1 MTLTVQQQQHHHSQQ
16 LHVSLR
22 NAPATSKER
31 DKDAEMAS
39 HTDDET
45 ALTSKTP
52 GLDDLFFDMLFAA
65 ALSVYGNN
73 VDLSQLPKVLI
84 FASYFSLLWWAWWSQ
99 SLFDVRYRGREA
111 MGLRMQ
117 CAQRIVRCIM
127 MGVWVAFA
135 TVVSDY
141 SRGAY
146 VTFAKVFI
154 WSRGVLIADYL
165 LIIAYQWNDSKFTTA
180 TEEKSKSRS
189 SLSPFTS
196 HIIII
201 AGTLISMIFWIV
213 SLQYGKGDG
222 NTMITSTTAELWC
235 CAIIIELVA
244 EVAVEINGS
253 QKPLHETPLVER
265 LALFSLIIFG
275 NGFENIGQ
283 ALNNI
288 SPGSQDW
295 QRGGMPSGGW
305 SHCTIINAAASVLIV
320 TLLFFTYF
328 VRAIRELI
336 SHPSRVLI
344 WCYLHLVLHVSAAV
358 LVIGLGKAISF
369 INTLNA
375 LLRLSDHPSLYLPNT
390 TDWQDWM
397 RLRMPTTTSE
407 AIVPNVQN
415 ITNPFDRQ
423 YFSVIIATIALQGA
437 QIPNIELSSAIVNS
451 TFPFK
456 GMDIPPA
463 VSTQLN
469 LYSNLIDAVH
479 SPDTVADFVEKNVF
493 QFYYAYL
500 CPALFFVADSA
511 LKVVQRSANEEKSM
525 DRQFVGSIALRL
537 FFAVVLILMQ
547 VAYYFAG
554 SVSTGFALYALVY
567 MAIILALEA
576 LLQFFFTSHELSL
589 RIFDYRRR
597 QRL

>member
-1 MTLTVQQQQHHHSQQ
+1 
-16 LHVSLR
+16 
-22 NAPATSKER
+22 
-31 DKDAEMAS
+31 MAHRES
-39 HTDDET
+39 EGPSI
-45 ALTSKTP
+45 ASKTP

-73 VDLSQLPKVLI
+73 VDLSQLPKVMI

-99 SLFDVRYRGREA
+99 SLFDVRYRGREPL
-111 MGLRMQ
+111 GLRMQ
-117 CAQRIVRCIM
+117 CAQRIVRCTM

-146 VTFAKVFI
+146 ISFAKVFI

-165 LIIAYQWNDSKFTTA
+165 LIIAYQWKDPELPSNKEGKGKT
-180 TEEKSKSRS
+180 
-189 SLSPFTS
+189 SLSPFAS
-196 HIIII
+196 NVIILV
-201 AGTLISMIFWIV
+201 GTIVSMVFWIV
-213 SLQYGKGDG
+213 SLNYGTGAGD
-222 NTMITSTTAELWC
+222 TMITSTTAELWC
-235 CAIIIELVA
+235 SALLIELLA
-244 EVAVEINGS
+244 EVVVEVNGR

-305 SHCTIINAAASVLIV
+305 SHCTIINAVASVLIV

-336 SHPSRVLI
+336 SHPSRVLL
-344 WCYLHLVLHVSAAV
+344 WCYLHLILHVSAAV

-369 INTLNA
+369 VNTLNA
-375 LLRLSDHPSLYLPNT
+375 LLRLSDHPNVYLPNT

-397 RLRMPTTTSE
+397 HNRMSFISSESTIPT
-407 AIVPNVQN
+407 VQN
-415 ITNPFDRQ
+415 ITNTFDRQ

-437 QIPNIELSSAIVNS
+437 QIPNVDLSSAIVNS

-456 GMDIPPA
+456 GMEIPPA
-463 VSTQLN
+463 VSTQLS
-469 LYSNLIDAVH
+469 LYSNLIDAAQ

-500 CPALFFVADSA
+500 CPALFFMADSA
-511 LKVVQRSANEEKSM
+511 LKMVQRSANEEGGTLDK
-525 DRQFVGSIALRL
+525 QFIGSIAIRL
-537 FFAVVLILMQ
+537 FFAVVLIIMQ

-554 SVSTGFALYALVY
+554 STSTGFALYALVY
-567 MAIILALEA
+567 MAVILALEA

-589 RIFDYRRR
+589 RIFDFQSRRR
-597 QRL
+597 ARGQL